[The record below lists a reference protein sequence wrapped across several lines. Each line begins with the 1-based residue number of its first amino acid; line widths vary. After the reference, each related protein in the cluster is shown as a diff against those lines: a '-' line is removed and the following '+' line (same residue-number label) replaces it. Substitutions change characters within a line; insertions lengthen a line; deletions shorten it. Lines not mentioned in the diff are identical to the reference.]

1 MTDEPATAPQP
12 PLFILGAPRSG
23 TSLLYRALAL
33 HPEAAWIS
41 NYGRRATTLPEIN
54 VLNRVAGWLPD
65 RRRQVWFGKDGDNAY
80 RYGGG
85 RSLLDRAFPQ
95 PVEGESVFERRQVLQ
110 GLDRTACSTR
120 QLRLRSDL
128 DRLTRAAGGRVL
140 VSKRIGH
147 NRRIGLLGEIF
158 PEARFLVMARDG
170 RAVARSL
177 LGVDWWPDSYIWWF
191 GGTPRLWVG
200 CGGDELELAARHWVR
215 EIEAIEEGLALVPE
229 HRVLRVNYEQLVATP
244 YDVLES
250 AARFAGLAPDPE
262 WEREL
267 RRVQFPNRNPPAH
280 AVDDRVTAIQSSTL
294 RAQGY
299 AA

>member
-1 MTDEPATAPQP
+1 MTDEPLSGPQP

-33 HPEAAWIS
+33 HPDAAWIS
-41 NYGRRATTLPEIN
+41 NYGRVATALPEIA
-54 VLNRVAGWLPD
+54 VLNRIAARLPD

-95 PVEGESVFERRQVLQ
+95 PVEGEPVFERRHVLQ
-110 GLDRTACSTR
+110 GLDRTSCSAR

-128 DRLTRAAGGRVL
+128 ERLTRAAGGRVL

-147 NRRIGLLGEIF
+147 NRRIGLLSEIF
-158 PEARFLVMARDG
+158 PDARFLVMARDG

-177 LGVDWWPDSYIWWF
+177 LSVDWWPDSHIWWF
-191 GGTPRLWVG
+191 GGTPRLWVD

-215 EIEAIEEGLALVPE
+215 EVEAIESGLSLIPV
-229 HRVLRVNYEQLVATP
+229 HRVLRVNYEQLVASP

-250 AARFAGLAPDPE
+250 ARRFAGLTPDPA
-262 WEREL
+262 WELEL
-267 RRVQFPNRNPPAH
+267 RQVQFPNRNPTTGEA
-280 AVDDRVTAIQSSTL
+280 DQRVTAIQSSTL
-294 RAQGY
+294 RALGY